1 MNEQDLEKRLRSV
14 KDGPQP
20 EAPQSLHTFLR
31 QLPEAEAR
39 RRRGPLGALHSLLS
53 AVPSLAPGV
62 PAARNLQVAA
72 AVALAILLSG
82 VGAGLLIS
90 LREMQRQ
97 PLSPPPLETATPT
110 QVVTPR
116 RTTPNLSVLSLQI
129 DGNPYW
135 YGLTQI
141 GNDDAA
147 LPIETAAL
155 ARGAYIGISE
165 PPYGMNGIVRSDNGL
180 TWDWSP
186 LSEVDAGLGGLTSIA
201 SDTTGRT
208 VVVGWTSSGDG
219 IKDGRAYYS
228 ADGSAWSPAANQAV
242 FNGTVMRKVI
252 HGPSGWVAL
261 GWSEGSEADAVRPV
275 VEWVS
280 SDGVTWTR
288 VSGVPIRGT
297 SAFLLST
304 AAGYVL
310 SGSPIKTGDV
320 DQPPFWHSID
330 GLTWERAAAT
340 DNTAQKLGPLTS
352 LTAVGGGTL
361 VGLSG
366 LGDGMSTQLVESTD
380 GGRTWHEIQAQGFA
394 NPELVTQVASL
405 SMEMDN
411 KRWLIATY
419 AGEGARL
426 YISADMGRT
435 WEAIVGEAFSPVGDV
450 LVEVGPGYG
459 VSYRRV
465 LAFGE
470 QAQRL
475 GVWLASTQE
484 IAWP

>member
-14 KDGPQP
+14 RDGPQP
-20 EAPQSLHTFLR
+20 EAPQSLRTFVR

-39 RRRGPLGALHSLLS
+39 RRRGPLDALHGLLS

-62 PAARNLQVAA
+62 PATRKLQVAA
-72 AVALAILLSG
+72 AVAFAILLSG

-90 LREMQRQ
+90 LRQMQQ
-97 PLSPPPLETATPT
+97 PLSSPLLETATPT
-110 QVVTPR
+110 HVVTPR

-129 DGNPYW
+129 EGNPYW

-147 LPIETAAL
+147 LPIETAEL
-155 ARGAYIGISE
+155 TRGAYIGISA
-165 PPYGMNGIVRSDNGL
+165 PPYGMNGIVRSDYGL
-180 TWDWSP
+180 AWDWSP
-186 LSEVDAGLGGLTSIA
+186 LSEVDASLGGLTSIA
-201 SDTTGRT
+201 ADTTGRT
-208 VVVGWTSSGDG
+208 VVVGWTSGGDG
-219 IKDGRAYYS
+219 IRDGRAYYS
-228 ADGSAWSPAANQAV
+228 DSGYTWSPAASQSV
-242 FNGTVMRKVI
+242 FNGTVIRRVV

-261 GWSEGSEADAVRPV
+261 GWSEGGEADAVRPV

-280 SDGVTWTR
+280 SDGATWTR

-297 SAFLLST
+297 SAFLMAT
-304 AAGYVL
+304 AAGYIV
-310 SGSPIKTGDV
+310 SGSPIKTGSV
-320 DQPPFWHSID
+320 EQPPFWYSAD
-330 GLTWERAAAT
+330 GLTWQRATAT
-340 DNTAQKLGPLTS
+340 DNTAQKLGPLES
-352 LTAVGGGTL
+352 LTAVGGTL

-380 GGRTWHEIQAQGFA
+380 SGRTWHEIQAQGFA
-394 NPELVTQVASL
+394 DPALVTHVASL
-405 SMEMDN
+405 SMEMED

-419 AGEGARL
+419 ADERARL
-426 YISADMGRT
+426 YVSADMGRT
-435 WEAIVGEAFSPVGDV
+435 WEAVVGDAFGPVGDV

-470 QAQRL
+470 PAERL